1 MLKIDIHCSEICGS
15 GLTALHHSIIFV
27 RFQLSAWSLILLTS
41 ERVISVWFPFKC
53 KELCSR
59 RRIISVWIVIFVA
72 LFALNSHFFVTFELI
87 PVPPET
93 NNTEYTYVCSYLEDY
108 RHFWLKQWYW
118 ISAAFI
124 SFIPFGFLFIGNIS
138 IVSRIVVANRLR
150 KGQMQA
156 AGAKNEKAKGGKV
169 NK

>member
-1 MLKIDIHCSEICGS
+1 MVLASRLLHY
-15 GLTALHHSIIFV
+15 LTLFV
-27 RFQLSAWSLILLTS
+27 RFQLSAWSVILLTS

-59 RRIISVWIVIFVA
+59 RRIIGVWLGIFVA
-72 LFALNSHFFVTFELI
+72 LFVLNSHFFVTFDLKLYTVPI
-87 PVPPET
+87 PGT
-93 NNTEYTYVCSYLEDY
+93 NNTENIHVCDLLKPYNY
-108 RHFWLKQWYW
+108 FWLKQWYW
-118 ISAAFI
+118 ISASFRD
-124 SFIPFGFLFIGNIS
+124 FIPFGILFCGNIS

-169 NK
+169 NNQSKI